1 MSFTLNY
8 KLDDAF
14 KFGCGRFR
22 QEYGL
27 LQRCANEITRLGNN
41 PLIVCTDVSAD
52 IVLPTLEKTF
62 SEANIAFNTL
72 KHNGYCSPSAA
83 ERLVRQGHLDDI
95 DIIIG
100 CGGGVIIDFSKLLA
114 EFTGHP
120 LVTIPTSS
128 ATCAAYTP
136 LSVCY
141 DEDGK
146 SLGSPKYK
154 WEIAAALLDM
164 DILSTQPPRLLASGA
179 LDAMAK
185 KIEIEQRMVGLS
197 PDELAPGFATC
208 HVLADFIYHE
218 LDRKLENA
226 CDDIRNNRRS
236 KAIEDVV
243 YYSIVSAGLI
253 SGLANGRN
261 QSAIA
266 HKFYLFVRTFF
277 THEGA
282 AFLHGELVAIG
293 LVAQLHYNG
302 DTQGSQTF
310 AARLHTLGLPASL
323 NELNLP
329 ATQKSFDDCFQFIL
343 ASSAM
348 AQAPADGPEKLRRAL
363 QTIII
368 LQ

>member
-1 MSFTLNY
+1 MPFSLNL

-27 LQRCANEITRLGNN
+27 LSHCAKEITRLGSH
-41 PLIVCTDVSAD
+41 PLIVCTNISAD
-52 IVLPTLEKTF
+52 IALPMLTKTLF
-62 SEANIAFNTL
+62 EANIDLKTL
-72 KHNGYCSPSAA
+72 IYNGYCSPAAA
-83 ERLVRQGHLDDI
+83 ERFIRQGLLAGI
-95 DIIIG
+95 DVIIG

-114 EFTGHP
+114 DFTSLP
-120 LVTIPTSS
+120 LVTVPTSS

-141 DEDGK
+141 DDDGK
-146 SLGSPKYK
+146 SIGSPKYK

-164 DILSTQPPRLLASGA
+164 DILSAQPPRLLASGA

-197 PDELAPGFATC
+197 PDDLAPGFASC

-218 LDRKLENA
+218 LDHKLETA
-226 CDDIRNNRRS
+226 CDDIRNHRHS

-243 YYSIVSAGLI
+243 YYSIVNAGLI

-277 THEGA
+277 TKEGA
-282 AFLHGELVAIG
+282 SFLHGELVAIG

-302 DTQGSQTF
+302 DAQGAKAF
-310 AARLHTLGLPASL
+310 AERLHTLGLPASL

-329 ATQKSFDDCFQFIL
+329 ATKQSFDDCFQFIL
-343 ASSAM
+343 TSSAM
-348 AQAPADGPEKLRRAL
+348 AQAPTDGPERLRRAL
-363 QTIII
+363 QTIIV
-368 LQ
+368 L

>member
-1 MSFTLNY
+1 MTFPLNY

-27 LQRCANEITRLGNN
+27 LAKCADEIARLGTH
-41 PLIVCTDVSAD
+41 PLFVCTDTSAD
-52 IVLPTLEKTF
+52 IALPIVQKSLGN
-62 SEANIAFNTL
+62 AHIPL
-72 KHNGYCSPSAA
+72 KALKYNGFCSPSAA
-83 ERLVRQGHLDDI
+83 ERFVTQGFLDGI
-95 DIIIG
+95 DIVIG
-100 CGGGVIIDFSKLLA
+100 CGGGVILDFSKLIA
-114 EFTGHP
+114 DFTRLP

-141 DEDGK
+141 DDDGK

-164 DILSTQPPRLLASGA
+164 DILSAQPPRLLASGA

-185 KIEIEQRMVGLS
+185 KIEIEQRLVGLDA
-197 PDELAPGFATC
+197 DELAPGFASC
-208 HVLADFIYHE
+208 HVLADFIYSE
-218 LDRKLENA
+218 LDRKLETA
-226 CDDIRNNRRS
+226 CDDLRNGRRS
-236 KAIEDVV
+236 KTIEDVV
-243 YYSIVSAGLI
+243 YYSIVDAGLI

-277 THEGA
+277 TKEA
-282 AFLHGELVAIG
+282 ASFLHGELVAIG

-302 DTQGSQTF
+302 DHEGSKAF
-310 AARLHTLGLPASL
+310 AKRLHVLGLPASL

-329 ATQKSFDDCFQFIL
+329 ATPKVLDDCYQFIL
-343 ASSAM
+343 SSSAM
-348 AQAPADGPEKLRRAL
+348 VGAPADGPANLLQAL
-363 QTIII
+363 QTII
-368 LQ
+368 LL